1 MAKRARRW
9 WTSWARENGRGR
21 ETAER
26 GSERGSRRWS
36 GSFASGVAESRCA
49 PLAARK
55 SVMRDG
61 RDILFGAAERLGD
74 VHLPHGESGRVGD
87 GTAR

>member
-1 MAKRARRW
+1 
-9 WTSWARENGRGR
+9 
-21 ETAER
+21 
-26 GSERGSRRWS
+26 
-36 GSFASGVAESRCA
+36 
-49 PLAARK
+49 
-55 SVMRDG
+55 MRDG